1 MAKVTTKVKPLG
13 DRLLIRPED
22 REATTASG
30 LVLPDTAKEK
40 PQEGTVIAAGSGR
53 VTEDGKTVPL
63 EINEGDKVLYA
74 KYAGTELRLD
84 DEDLLIVSE
93 RDVLAIIS

>member
-1 MAKVTTKVKPLG
+1 MATVATKVKPLG
-13 DRLLIRPED
+13 DRVLIQPED
-22 REATTASG
+22 RETTTASG

-40 PQEGTVIAAGSGR
+40 PQEGTVLAVGSGR
-53 VTEDGKTVPL
+53 VNDEGTTIAL
-63 EINEGDKVLYA
+63 EIKEGDKVLYA

-84 DEDLLIVSE
+84 DEDYLIVSE